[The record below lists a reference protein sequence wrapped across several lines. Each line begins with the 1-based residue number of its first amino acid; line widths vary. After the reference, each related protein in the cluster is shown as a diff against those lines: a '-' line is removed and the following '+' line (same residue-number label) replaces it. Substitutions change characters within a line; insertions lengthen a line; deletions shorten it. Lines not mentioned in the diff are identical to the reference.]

1 MTKFQIGDKVKFLNS
16 IGGGVVTKITPD
28 FVFVRDDTG
37 FDMPM
42 PPSELIRMADQK
54 GVAKVFNQDVPGE
67 LSTAEEAKRAAEAE
81 SKAAA
86 KEAELNRKLK
96 GRDQMGAA
104 AFSAKF
110 TGSADDDDIDKLREE
125 NVRLRSQVANLQHQV
140 KTLKERLAQVQSH
153 NAQKLN
159 DNVLLQYMTRPGE
172 AEVDLHIEAL
182 TDHPERLSD
191 IEKHELQKRFFRT
204 CLNHALLNG
213 FKKVVFIHGVGRGV
227 LKTEIHNE
235 LDLYDNV
242 QYVDAPMSLY
252 GAGATEV
259 YIKSK
264 KQER

>member
-16 IGGGVVTKITPD
+16 IGGGVVTKITND
-28 FVFVRDDTG
+28 FIFVRDDTG

-42 PPSELIRMADQK
+42 PPNELIRMADQK

-96 GRDQMGAA
+96 E
-104 AFSAKF
+104 KF
-110 TGSADDDDIDKLREE
+110 TGSADDDDVDKLREE
-125 NVRLRSQVANLQHQV
+125 NVRLRSQVASLQDQV
-140 KTLKERLAQVQSH
+140 KKLKARLELVQSH

-159 DNVLLQYMTRPGE
+159 ENVLLQYMTRPGE

-235 LDLYDNV
+235 LDMYDNV

-259 YIKSK
+259 YIKAK
-264 KQER
+264 GKN

>member
-1 MTKFQIGDKVKFLNS
+1 MSVET
-16 IGGGVVTKITPD
+16 
-28 FVFVRDDTG
+28 
-37 FDMPM
+37 
-42 PPSELIRMADQK
+42 
-54 GVAKVFNQDVPGE
+54 
-67 LSTAEEAKRAAEAE
+67 E

-96 GRDQMGAA
+96 E
-104 AFSAKF
+104 KF

-125 NVRLRSQVANLQHQV
+125 NVRLRSQVASLQDQV
-140 KTLKERLAQVQSH
+140 KKLKARLELVQSH

-159 DNVLLQYMTRPGE
+159 ENVLLQYMTRPGE

-235 LDLYDNV
+235 LDMYDNV
-242 QYVDAPMSLY
+242 QYVDAPNH
-252 GAGATEV
+252 
-259 YIKSK
+259 
-264 KQER
+264 

>member
-16 IGGGVVTKITPD
+16 VGGGVVTKITPD

-42 PPSELIRMADQK
+42 PPNELIRMADQK
-54 GVAKVFNQDVPGE
+54 GVAKVFNQDVPGS
-67 LSTAEEAKRAAEAE
+67 LSPDEEAAKHTPAVGHPSHEGR
-81 SKAAA
+81 AA
-86 KEAELNRKLK
+86 KEAELNRRLK
-96 GRDQMGAA
+96 E
-104 AFSAKF
+104 KF
-110 TGSADDDDIDKLREE
+110 TGSPDDDDIDKLREE
-125 NVRLRSQVANLQHQV
+125 NVRLRSQVASLQDQLKKL
-140 KTLKERLAQVQSH
+140 KTRLEQVQSH

-159 DNVLLQYMTRPGE
+159 DNILLQYMVRPGE

-213 FKKVVFIHGVGRGV
+213 LKKVVFIHGVGRGV

-264 KQER
+264 K

>member
-1 MTKFQIGDKVKFLNS
+1 
-16 IGGGVVTKITPD
+16 
-28 FVFVRDDTG
+28 
-37 FDMPM
+37 
-42 PPSELIRMADQK
+42 
-54 GVAKVFNQDVPGE
+54 
-67 LSTAEEAKRAAEAE
+67 
-81 SKAAA
+81 
-86 KEAELNRKLK
+86 
-96 GRDQMGAA
+96 MGAA

-110 TGSADDDDIDKLREE
+110 TGSADDDIDKLREE
-125 NVRLRSQVANLQHQV
+125 NVRLRSQVANLQDQV
-140 KTLKERLAQVQSH
+140 KKLKARLEQVQAH

-159 DNVLLQYMTRPGE
+159 ENVLLQYMTRPGE

-191 IEKHELQKRFFRT
+191 VEKHELQKRFFRT

-242 QYVDAPMSLY
+242 QYIDAPMSLY

-259 YIKSK
+259 YFK
-264 KQER
+264 

>member
-54 GVAKVFNQDVPGE
+54 GMA
-67 LSTAEEAKRAAEAE
+67 
-81 SKAAA
+81 
-86 KEAELNRKLK
+86 K

-110 TGSADDDDIDKLREE
+110 TGSADDDDVDKLRDE

>member
-16 IGGGVVTKITPD
+16 VGGGVVTKITPD
-28 FVFVRDDTG
+28 FIFVRDDTG

-42 PPSELIRMADQK
+42 PPSELIRMADMS
-54 GVAKVFNQDVPGE
+54 GVAKVFNQDVPGGE
-67 LSTAEEAKRAAEAE
+67 PPLVLKGEPPLASKKEPSIVGSAAR
-81 SKAAA
+81 
-86 KEAELNRKLK
+86 EAELNRKLK
-96 GRDQMGAA
+96 E
-104 AFSAKF
+104 KF
-110 TGSADDDDIDKLREE
+110 TGSADDDDVDKLREE

-153 NAQKLN
+153 NAKKLN

-235 LDLYDNV
+235 LDMYDNV

-259 YIKSK
+259 YIKVK
-264 KQER
+264 K

>member
-16 IGGGVVTKITPD
+16 VGGGVVTKITPD

-42 PPSELIRMADQK
+42 PPNELIRMADMS
-54 GVAKVFNQDVPGE
+54 GVAKVFNQDVPGS
-67 LSTAEEAKRAAEAE
+67 LPTAEEAKKTAEAE

-86 KEAELNRKLK
+86 KEAELTRKLK
-96 GRDQMGAA
+96 E
-104 AFSAKF
+104 KF
-110 TGSADDDDIDKLREE
+110 TGSADDDDVDKLRED

-140 KTLKERLAQVQSH
+140 KTLKERLAHLQSQ

-159 DNVLLQYMTRPGE
+159 ENVLLQYMTRPGE

-191 IEKHELQKRFFRT
+191 IEKHELQKRFFRA

-235 LDLYDNV
+235 LDLYENV

-264 KQER
+264 K

>member
-1 MTKFQIGDKVKFLNS
+1 MAIFQIGDKVKFLNS

-42 PPSELIRMADQK
+42 PPNELIRMADMS
-54 GVAKVFNQDVPGE
+54 GVAKVFNQDVPGVM
-67 LSTAEEAKRAAEAE
+67 STAEEAKLTAEAE
-81 SKAAA
+81 SKSVARE
-86 KEAELNRKLK
+86 EALNRKLK
-96 GRDQMGAA
+96 E
-104 AFSAKF
+104 KF

-125 NVRLRSQVANLQHQV
+125 NVKLRSQVANLQHQV

-153 NAQKLN
+153 NAKKLN
-159 DNVLLQYMTRPGE
+159 ENVLLQYMTRPGE

-191 IEKHELQKRFFRT
+191 VEKHEMQKRFFRT

-259 YIKSK
+259 YIKVK
-264 KQER
+264 K

>member
-42 PPSELIRMADQK
+42 PPNELIRMADQK
-54 GVAKVFNQDVPGE
+54 GVAKVFNQEVPGE
-67 LSTAEEAKRAAEAE
+67 LPTAEEAKQAAEAE
-81 SKAAA
+81 SKAAS

-96 GRDQMGAA
+96 E
-104 AFSAKF
+104 KF
-110 TGSADDDDIDKLREE
+110 TGSPDDDDVDKLREE
-125 NVRLRSQVANLQHQV
+125 NVRLRSQVASLQDQV
-140 KTLKERLAQVQSH
+140 KKLKARLEQVQSH

-159 DNVLLQYMTRPGE
+159 ENVLLQYMVRPGE

-191 IEKHELQKRFFRT
+191 VDKHELQKRFFRT

-213 FKKVVFIHGVGRGV
+213 YKKVVFIHGVGRGV

-259 YIKSK
+259 YIKVK
-264 KQER
+264 GK

>member
-42 PPSELIRMADQK
+42 PPNELIRMADQK

-67 LSTAEEAKRAAEAE
+67 LPTAEEAKLTAEAE

-96 GRDQMGAA
+96 E
-104 AFSAKF
+104 KF
-110 TGSADDDDIDKLREE
+110 TGSPDDDDIDKLREE
-125 NVRLRSQVANLQHQV
+125 NVRLRSQVASLQDQV
-140 KTLKERLAQVQSH
+140 KKLKARLEQVQSH

-159 DNVLLQYMTRPGE
+159 ENVLLQYMVRPGE
-172 AEVDLHIEAL
+172 AEVDLHM
-182 TDHPERLSD
+182 
-191 IEKHELQKRFFRT
+191 QKRFFRT

-242 QYVDAPMSLY
+242 QYVDAPASLY

-259 YIKSK
+259 YIKTK
-264 KQER
+264 GKN